1 MIFVFSSDPAM
12 KQFLL
17 YLDET
22 KALGDRFV
30 CEDLDETHLF
40 IDSDLVESLKDKI
53 DDLMEK
59 YSYKAAEK

>member
-1 MIFVFSSDPAM
+1 M